1 MTGTDIP
8 ARSCTCNL
16 RIIRHTVEL
25 LDAQCQRLRQLADLL
40 IEVGDLPIEQI
51 DQLQGARNKPGRMLS
66 TLPCQSSLPLRYLL
80 PSLPQREGG
89 ECGGVALPGNEPA
102 EHQPATFAKRIADD
116 MRHLDVRV
124 I

>member
-8 ARSCTCNL
+8 ARSCTCIL
-16 RIIRHTVEL
+16 RIIRDTVEL

-40 IEVGDLPIEQI
+40 IEVGDLPIEQT
-51 DQLQGARNKPGRMLS
+51 DQLQGACNKPGRMLG

-80 PSLPQREGG
+80 LSLPQSEGG
-89 ECGGVALPGNEPA
+89 QCWGVALPGNERA
-102 EHQPATFAKRIADD
+102 EHQPATFAKQIADD
-116 MRHLDVRV
+116 MHLLDVRV